1 MQVVARGARAR
12 VFGRARASLCRRR
25 QHRPR
30 RPPLRRLENR
40 PLRHPRLQSLGEV
53 GEDVKEER
61 WVMAFIKKDVLK
73 KKVEAAT
80 APEHPLLKEVSLDV
94 ATKTAYVQG
103 CALATLLDDEKTS
116 DSEHD
121 MVRSIGLSLGL
132 TDLEIE
138 ECFSSVGELSNDDEK
153 GQFIEEITSL
163 LKKDVVNRFFMQ
175 DFERTVTIN
184 GKASD
189 EVCEIVDYIGALIYN
204 ATDWR
209 KKKALEDEQ
218 RRLENERRAAAEK
231 RKHQLEEE
239 QRIQKSEEEK
249 RRKAEELVNSFY
261 PEVSKYMKRYEFPL
275 SDNCWS
281 QIKRDLSQKGL
292 DGVSLQDA
300 LKCIETVY
308 SKALK
313 EIYDVQLRSDHE
325 ALLITVWNTWAR
337 DVAMF
342 VCAICSLKKNLT
354 DADKVHLNNLLRR
367 AVRPRDG
374 TGWFNVTDELKSCI
388 SRVLDVKVEQLR
400 ISPYPSS
407 LW

>member
-1 MQVVARGARAR
+1 ME
-12 VFGRARASLCRRR
+12 SL
-25 QHRPR
+25 
-30 RPPLRRLENR
+30 
-40 PLRHPRLQSLGEV
+40 
-53 GEDVKEER
+53 
-61 WVMAFIKKDVLK
+61 
-73 KKVEAAT
+73 
-80 APEHPLLKEVSLDV
+80 
-94 ATKTAYVQG
+94 
-103 CALATLLDDEKTS
+103 
-116 DSEHD
+116 
-121 MVRSIGLSLGL
+121 
-132 TDLEIE
+132 
-138 ECFSSVGELSNDDEK
+138 
-153 GQFIEEITSL
+153 
-163 LKKDVVNRFFMQ
+163 
-175 DFERTVTIN
+175 
-184 GKASD
+184 
-189 EVCEIVDYIGALIYN
+189 N

-218 RRLENERRAAAEK
+218 RRLENERRAAEEK

-354 DADKVHLNNLLRR
+354 DADKVHLNNLLRC

-407 LW
+407 LYGKDGMDGIREIFCDPIFDNILDVDEFIKNLPK